1 MASVRPGLERQGAPE
16 ERDEE
21 PSLGRGQ
28 VDVGIVG
35 PPAAAQRHTSM
46 PFQPHIA
53 CLDLVLAGLRVTG
66 TIAVSSAIKGESRS

>member
-28 VDVGIVG
+28 VDVVIVRT
-35 PPAAAQRHTSM
+35 AQARSPRGADAVGGETAM
-46 PFQPHIA
+46 CRPH
-53 CLDLVLAGLRVTG
+53 
-66 TIAVSSAIKGESRS
+66 